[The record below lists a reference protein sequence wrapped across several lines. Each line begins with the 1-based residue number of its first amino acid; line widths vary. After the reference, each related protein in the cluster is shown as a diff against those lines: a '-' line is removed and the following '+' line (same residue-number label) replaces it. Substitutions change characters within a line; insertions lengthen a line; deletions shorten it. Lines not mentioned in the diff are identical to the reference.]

1 MVQESV
7 VEMAAPVIPK
17 RGISNIPKTIVGISP
32 MVEAIVAIWKFPFE
46 AKYWVNVVVAFSKST
61 PKKSNCMIC
70 LT

>member
-17 RGISNIPKTIVGISP
+17 RGISNIPKTIVGISS

-46 AKYWVNVVVAFSKST
+46 LNKLKINELQTKED
-61 PKKSNCMIC
+61 
-70 LT
+70 